1 MVTSND
7 TPGTI
12 GAVTSISMAS
22 VANLEQVE
30 IIVKIIAGIVA
41 IVVGVMTI
49 IYYHKKIQKL
59 NADNPSALLRSEVR
73 LEVAP
78 FAFH

>member
-1 MVTSND
+1 MVTNND

-22 VANLEQVE
+22 IAHLEEVE
-30 IIVKIIAGIVA
+30 IIVKITAGLVA
-41 IVVGVMTI
+41 IVVGIMTI

-59 NADNPSALLRSEVR
+59 NADNK
-73 LEVAP
+73 
-78 FAFH
+78 